1 MTRMA
6 LGPAAQ
12 PSAEQR
18 EEITRQCLGLLR
30 AAIRKPAGRRALRTL
45 QVGALLYAA
54 LRWNRTQKLNAN
66 DMFDFHHAEA
76 ALGYCDVLL
85 TDGPMHALLRQR
97 NLAIERDFACRV
109 MSSAEEAA
117 DWVRCRIA

>member
-1 MTRMA
+1 M
-6 LGPAAQ
+6 
-12 PSAEQR
+12 
-18 EEITRQCLGLLR
+18 GL
-30 AAIRKPAGRRALRTL
+30 PTL
-45 QVGALLYAA
+45 QVGALLHAA

-66 DMFDFHHAEA
+66 GMFDFHHAEA

-85 TDGPMHALLRQR
+85 TDSPLHALLRHR

-109 MSSAEEAA
+109 MSSAEEGS

>member
-1 MTRMA
+1 M
-6 LGPAAQ
+6 
-12 PSAEQR
+12 
-18 EEITRQCLGLLR
+18 GL
-30 AAIRKPAGRRALRTL
+30 PTL
-45 QVGALLYAA
+45 QVGALLHAA

-66 DMFDFHHAEA
+66 GMFDFHHAEA

-85 TDGPMHALLRQR
+85 TDSPMHALLRQR

-109 MSSAEEAA
+109 MSSAEDGS